1 MGTVEII
8 ALVLVLAIAVLFYLA
23 VRRWSLQRRGAID
36 LSVRTRPGSGGR
48 GWVLGVARYSGD
60 DLIWYRVFS
69 ALPGPSR
76 ILSRAALE
84 VVSRRTPDGAEA
96 WSVQPG
102 VRILECRHS
111 GEPIQLAMG
120 EETLTGFLSWLE
132 SAPPGYTIPGYLT
145 G

>member
-1 MGTVEII
+1 MGTIEVI
-8 ALVLVLAIAVLFYLA
+8 ALALALAAAILFYLA
-23 VRRWSLQRRGAID
+23 LRRWVLQRRGAVD
-36 LSVRTRPGSGGR
+36 LSLRTRPGSGGR

-69 ALPGPSR
+69 PLPGPAR
-76 ILSRAALE
+76 TLSRAALE

-102 VRILECRHS
+102 ARVLECLHA
-111 GEPIQLAMG
+111 GAPIQLAMG

-132 SAPPGYTIPGYLT
+132 SAPPGYTMPGYLT